1 MSFLRIPQPL
11 DDPAGVMGHGLVP
24 GTLRDLP
31 LRLVPLRKV
40 VCQERINGNL
50 AVIHLDRRILYP
62 KQKPSAVL
70 GPVIEIR
77 IIGNQPVFP

>member
-1 MSFLRIPQPL
+1 
-11 DDPAGVMGHGLVP
+11 MGHGLVP
-24 GTLRDLP
+24 GTLRDLT
-31 LRLVPLRKV
+31 LRRVPLRKT
-40 VCQERINGNL
+40 VCQELINGNF
-50 AVIHLDRRILYP
+50 AVKHLDHRVLYP